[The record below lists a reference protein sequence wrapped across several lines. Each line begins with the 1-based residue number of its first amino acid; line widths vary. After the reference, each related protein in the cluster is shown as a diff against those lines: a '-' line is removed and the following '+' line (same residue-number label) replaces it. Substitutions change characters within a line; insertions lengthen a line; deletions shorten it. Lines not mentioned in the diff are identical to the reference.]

1 MSESPREP
9 AVASP
14 ARQMEF
20 KARLNRDIAF
30 TIIEEQIKSGTNP
43 AHLTG
48 RGLAKQYGFGS
59 PQTWVTHLKD
69 WRLQNGIAVPD
80 DVREAE
86 AVEGGGETAEEVAS
100 QAKFESGPS
109 SSEGAAGS
117 YGMVSRAELLQHQ
130 EMWNRL
136 LTERDA
142 THAERLKV
150 ARMEGERL
158 GRDEGKREAQLAA
171 ETQQLVLQERIRR
184 ERLEG
189 EMQGA
194 QKAAEETAGRMR
206 RERRLVLSLAFGVG
220 LPVGIILGA
229 VAIGVWREGG
239 QDKPGATATGGP
251 AMAVP
256 APLAPVPV
264 SGEQPP
270 VAPPHAPASSGPPV
284 AVPPSVGETPSP
296 AVAPSATA
304 GAPTVPPTATG
315 TDTVHGSP

>member
-1 MSESPREP
+1 MSESLREP
-9 AVASP
+9 VATSSAP
-14 ARQMEF
+14 TRPMEF

-69 WRLQNGIAVPD
+69 WRQHNGIAVPD

-86 AVEGGGETAEEVAS
+86 AVEGGGEAPEDVAS
-100 QAKFESGPS
+100 QTHFDGGPS
-109 SSEGAAGS
+109 ASDGAAGS

-136 LTERDA
+136 LSERDA
-142 THAERLKV
+142 THTERLKV

-158 GRDEGKREAQLAA
+158 GRDEGRREAQLAA
-171 ETQQLVLQERIRR
+171 EAQQQLLQERIRR

-189 EMQGA
+189 EMQGG

-229 VAIGVWREGG
+229 LAVGLWREGA
-239 QDKPGATATGGP
+239 QDKSVTIAAGVPP
-251 AMAVP
+251 APLVPVPVP
-256 APLAPVPV
+256 APVD
-264 SGEQPP
+264 Q
-270 VAPPHAPASSGPPV
+270 PPV
-284 AVPPSVGETPSP
+284 AVPHAPAPSGVPGGSQPTAGEVPVP
-296 AVAPSATA
+296 AV
-304 GAPTVPPTATG
+304 VPTATG
-315 TDTVHGSP
+315 GVPAIPPTSTGADAPHSSP